1 MSKPRAPLVAGYE
14 VLESPS
20 WAPGYRPGTYEP
32 KLGIS
37 FRAHGRLP
45 GAGGVGC

>member
-1 MSKPRAPLVAGYE
+1 MRYSNPQVGL
-14 VLESPS
+14 L
-20 WAPGYRPGTYEP
+20 GTVPAYKP

-45 GAGGVGC
+45 GARGVGC